1 MFSGQVNI
9 SGCWHGHYQGNHY
22 WMIHW
27 LYQDVSSPYCAPRTV
42 LCEGGA
48 RLNKTHFLSSREVS
62 ALTGHHL
69 HCLERWWWN
78 WKDLLGVTRRDG
90 GAVRISVA
98 GVLRLTDVGH
108 AAPHSRDKVAVVFRT
123 LAVSLQSMG
132 REERVL
138 VSHLGWHAS

>member
-1 MFSGQVNI
+1 M
-9 SGCWHGHYQGNHY
+9 
-22 WMIHW
+22 
-27 LYQDVSSPYCAPRTV
+27 
-42 LCEGGA
+42 
-48 RLNKTHFLSSREVS
+48 
-62 ALTGHHL
+62 
-69 HCLERWWWN
+69 
-78 WKDLLGVTRRDG
+78 TRRDG

-138 VSHLGWHAS
+138 VSHLG